1 MKIRS
6 GFVSN
11 SSSSSFIIKGFVFPD
26 DVIKDLD
33 FEELYTKYGFDKT
46 KYNPEYYDKDEIN
59 YEFLH
64 YLDDKGIYYANDFY
78 GIPRGSSVIGEKM
91 YKVNSDYSIYLPNVV
106 LDTNTTPL
114 LEQLKQDFDLQNAD
128 IKIICGTDEC

>member
-1 MKIRS
+1 MKIRN

-11 SSSSSFIIKGFVFPD
+11 SSSSSFIIKGFVLPPNT
-26 DVIKDLD
+26 IENLN

-46 KYNPEYYDKDEIN
+46 KYNPEYYDKDEVN

-64 YLDDKGIYYANDFY
+64 YLDDKGIYYSGDFY
-78 GIPRGSSVIGEKM
+78 GIPRGSSIIGEKLF
-91 YKVNSDYSIYLPNVV
+91 KENPDYGESIPSLI

-114 LEQLKQDFDLQNAD
+114 LEQIRQDFGLQNAD
-128 IKIICGTDEC
+128 IKIICGTEEC

>member
-11 SSSSSFIIKGFVFPD
+11 SSSSSFIIKGFVLPN
-26 DVIKDLD
+26 DVMKDLN

-59 YEFLH
+59 YEFLR
-64 YLDDKGIYYANDFY
+64 YLDDKGIYYADDFY
-78 GIPRGSSVIGEKM
+78 GIPRGSSIIGEKLF
-91 YKVNSDYSIYLPNVV
+91 KENPDYGESIPSLI
-106 LDTNTTPL
+106 LDTDTTPL
-114 LEQLKQDFDLQNAD
+114 LEQIRQDFGLQNAD
-128 IKIICGTDEC
+128 IKIICGTEEC

>member
-11 SSSSSFIIKGFVFPD
+11 SSPSSFIIKGFVFPD
-26 DVIKDLD
+26 NVIKDLD

-106 LDTNTTPL
+106 LDTSTTPL
-114 LEQLKQDFDLQNAD
+114 LKQLDDKFEHSYKKLLDFL
-128 IKIICGTDEC
+128 KH

>member
-11 SSSSSFIIKGFVFPD
+11 SSSSSFIIKGFILSD

-46 KYNPEYYDKDEIN
+46 NYNPEYYDKDEIN
-59 YEFLH
+59 YEFLR
-64 YLDDKGIYYANDFY
+64 YLDDKGIYYSDDFY
-78 GIPRGSSVIGEKM
+78 GIPRGSLIIGEKLF
-91 YKVNSDYSIYLPNVV
+91 KENPDYGESIPSLI
-106 LDTNTTPL
+106 LDTDTTPL
-114 LEQLKQDFDLQNAD
+114 LEQIRQDFGLQNTD
-128 IKIICGTDEC
+128 IKIICGTEEC